1 MAALAAEWL
10 PRKLHAIGHATGLRS
25 RLVTEDLVFQPTF
38 RPIMN
43 LSTSN
48 DRGKNDWSRKRKY
61 L

>member
-1 MAALAAEWL
+1 MTGCMTALAAEWL

-43 LSTSN
+43 TVHLQ
-48 DRGKNDWSRKRKY
+48 RPRKNGWS
-61 L
+61 